1 MTSAIIIRQIGI
13 LATIVVIGLIA
24 CRARVIAAGTK
35 DFLAKLIFYVTLP
48 SMLLTSFSAIE
59 VSPRLL
65 ANSLQALLLAV
76 MIMLFMLFA
85 GWLTSLIYGI
95 RGGHASIFRLH
106 SMLGNIIYLGL
117 PVISAQFGQEG
128 LLYGSIFVLVSNIMM
143 WTIGVAII
151 TPGKS
156 FSLKTGLKKILNI
169 NTIAIISGF
178 LLFLLQIKL
187 PKFMLDSVG
196 ALGKT
201 NTYLSMIFIATV
213 IYFADGKKMI
223 RNRDAYL
230 LSFNRLLLVPYILLG
245 LFILFSH
252 LFPGVLQKEVV
263 SVMLMQAA
271 MPCMVNVVIM
281 VNILGEDDGTATA
294 NVFISTVLSVITLPL
309 ILLSLNLLG

>member
-1 MTSAIIIRQIGI
+1 MTSAIIIRQIGL

-24 CRARVIAAGTK
+24 CRAKVITAGTK

-48 SMLLTSFSAIE
+48 SLLFTSFSAIE

-65 ANSLQALLLAV
+65 ANSLQALLLAA
-76 MIMLFMLFA
+76 MIMLFMLSA
-85 GWLTSLIYGI
+85 GWLATRIYGI
-95 RGGHASIFRLH
+95 KGTHGSIFRLH

-143 WTIGVAII
+143 WTLGVAII

-156 FSLKTGLKKILNI
+156 FSLQTGLKKIFNI

-178 LLFLLQIKL
+178 LLFLFSIKL
-187 PKFMLDSVG
+187 PKFVLDTVG

-201 NTYLSMIFIATV
+201 NTYLSMIFIAAV
-213 IYFADGKKMI
+213 IYFADGRKMLGN
-223 RNRDAYL
+223 RNAYL
-230 LSFNRLLLVPYILLG
+230 LSFNRLLLVPVILLG
-245 LFILFSH
+245 LFMLFNL
-252 LFPGVLQKEVV
+252 LFPGVLRKEVV

-294 NVFISTVLSVITLPL
+294 NVFISTILSIITLPL
-309 ILLSLNLLG
+309 ILLSLSLL